1 MNKESLILGEN
12 VELKLQLTGGSYSSY
27 TYTSKVQDIINSN
40 EFLISPPTTEYEK
53 WLMRDVSIAFMRES
67 GLYSAPAK
75 ITNVVKDNEIFLLH
89 IIVLD
94 KFARFQ
100 RRKFYRLK
108 IDLDII
114 INDTIKAKTI
124 DISGNGMLIES
135 KNEFKVDD
143 KIEGNIDLE
152 SNIIPFKAIVVRCD
166 DSKHK
171 DFCEISLSFVD
182 LKKKTQDIIVKFI
195 HSKQIELLKK
205 QSNALANK

>member
-67 GLYSAPAK
+67 GFYSAPAK

-108 IDLDII
+108 IDLDIM

-143 KIEGNIDLE
+143 KIKGNIDLE

-171 DFCEISLSFVD
+171 GFFEIRLSFDD
-182 LKKKTQDIIVKFI
+182 LKKKTQDTIVKFI

-205 QSNALANK
+205 QSTSLAEK